1 MSYKKLSQ
9 ELTPKELAEAF
20 VFPVKLSPRQQR
32 VADQQLAEARKKSF
46 GKMTEGERLTGN
58 LMGLKFRME
67 DYFKSDKL
75 NSEYSFAYFLKLY
88 VELLGRKRR
97 EFASEIGIDETLLS
111 QFINQHRVPPDYM
124 AIRLELHSNNLVP
137 SEYWFRVMEKDR
149 EREML
154 SNKAVMMKKERKF
167 VTGGISYS
175 PGAP

>member
-1 MSYKKLSQ
+1 
-9 ELTPKELAEAF
+9 
-20 VFPVKLSPRQQR
+20 
-32 VADQQLAEARKKSF
+32 
-46 GKMTEGERLTGN
+46 MTDEERLTGN

-67 DYFKSDKL
+67 NYFKSDKL
-75 NSEYSFAYFLKLY
+75 SGEYSFAYFLKLY
-88 VELLGRKRR
+88 IEFLSRKRR

-154 SNKAVMMKKERKF
+154 SNKAVMMKRERKF
-167 VTGGISYS
+167 VTGGISVRV
-175 PGAP
+175 